1 MSAENEVAKLNQ
13 EREAARS
20 KLHSE
25 MEALQSEKDEAHKL
39 PLPSKVSWCV
49 KIRGMCIC
57 MRGAGRLLLKKHLID
72 CFVRV
77 NV

>member
-13 EREAARS
+13 EREAERS

-25 MEALQSEKDEAHKL
+25 MEALRSEKDEARNL
-39 PLPSKVSWCV
+39 PLPVKVSWCV

-57 MRGAGRLLLKKHLID
+57 MRGAGRLLLKKHLIA
-72 CFVRV
+72 CFLQV

>member
-13 EREAARS
+13 EKEAERS

-25 MEALQSEKDEAHKL
+25 MEALRAEKDEARKL
-39 PLPSKVSWCV
+39 LLPVRVSWWV

-57 MRGAGRLLLKKHLID
+57 MRGAGRLLVKKHLAVLLAL
-72 CFVRV
+72 FK
-77 NV
+77 